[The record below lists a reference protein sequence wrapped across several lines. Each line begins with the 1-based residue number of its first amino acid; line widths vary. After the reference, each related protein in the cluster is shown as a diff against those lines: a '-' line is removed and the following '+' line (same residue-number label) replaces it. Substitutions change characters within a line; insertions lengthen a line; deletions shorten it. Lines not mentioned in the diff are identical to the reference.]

1 MCLLF
6 VPPAQLRHA
15 GWGKMFAWI
24 LSRLELATIGRQA
37 LLREPEHGD
46 MLRRRPRFQAFR
58 HHFDTFRG
66 LQRECRALQ
75 EAHVQRPGPHGA
87 ATAGER
93 LVALGRAS
101 PGEQNAHIH
110 PKWTFLYKT
119 KERVYSIAQM

>member
-46 MLRRRPRFQAFR
+46 MLRRRVSPPFR
-58 HHFDTFRG
+58 H
-66 LQRECRALQ
+66 
-75 EAHVQRPGPHGA
+75 VSWP
-87 ATAGER
+87 
-93 LVALGRAS
+93 
-101 PGEQNAHIH
+101 
-110 PKWTFLYKT
+110 PKG
-119 KERVYSIAQM
+119 V

>member
-46 MLRRRPRFQAFR
+46 MLRRRPCHVSKRFATISTRFVASKGR
-58 HHFDTFRG
+58 VGHCRRLTSNVPAHTAL
-66 LQRECRALQ
+66 LQLANGSSPL
-75 EAHVQRPGPHGA
+75 
-87 ATAGER
+87 GER
-93 LVALGRAS
+93 RPESRMLTSIRSGPSYTTQR
-101 PGEQNAHIH
+101 
-110 PKWTFLYKT
+110 
-119 KERVYSIAQM
+119 KEYTV